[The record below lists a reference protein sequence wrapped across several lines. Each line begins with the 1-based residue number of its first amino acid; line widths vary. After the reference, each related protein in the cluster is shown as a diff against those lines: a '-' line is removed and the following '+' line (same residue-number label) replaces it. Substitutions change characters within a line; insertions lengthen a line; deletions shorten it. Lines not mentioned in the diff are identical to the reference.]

1 MIGLDVDEQALW
13 CSVMCTEFEQLRQ
26 WRRWAADIMI
36 IIIIII
42 IIIIVIIVVVVAAA
56 AARQTAA
63 PWKLTDN

>member
-26 WRRWAADIMI
+26 WRRWAADII
-36 IIIIII
+36 L
-42 IIIIVIIVVVVAAA
+42 IIIIVVVAAAA